1 MNRSPRVAPRGAG
14 LTVVF
19 VATFVLGLLLAGS
32 AEAQIKTPGA
42 HPRYSLELDP
52 HLTLQH
58 DRGPF
63 NDEGVGL
70 GLRATIPLFH
80 NGPVPQINN
89 NMGISFG
96 ADYVFF
102 GDDDDC
108 RFLGRRNDFI
118 DRECGGSDLWIPV
131 TVQWNFWFTPVISVF
146 GEPGLAL
153 QYTSAYWEYDCGGG
167 AICEA
172 DDDDLDVVEF
182 VMFVG
187 GRFMFSNNVGMTVRL
202 GSPYVSVGAT
212 FLM

>member
-1 MNRSPRVAPRGAG
+1 MNRSSRVAPKGA
-14 LTVVF
+14 LTI
-19 VATFVLGLLLAGS
+19 VLSIAALISGLLLTGS
-32 AEAQIKTPGA
+32 AAAQIKVPGA

-63 NDEGVGL
+63 TDEGVGL
-70 GLRATIPLFH
+70 GLRATVPLFH
-80 NGPVPQINN
+80 NGPVPSINN

-108 RFLGRRNDFI
+108 RYLGRRNDYL
-118 DRECGGSDLWIPV
+118 DRDCGGSALWIPV
-131 TVQWNFWFTPVISVF
+131 TAQWNFFFTPVVSVF
-146 GEPGLAL
+146 AEPGLAL
-153 QYTSAYWEYDCGGG
+153 EYTTAHWEFDCGNGN
-167 AICEA
+167 ICEA

-187 GRFMFSNNVGMTVRL
+187 GRFLFSNNVGMTVRL

-212 FLM
+212 FLL

>member
-1 MNRSPRVAPRGAG
+1 MRRSRSHQSKTSLLVALLVVGVGLLSTRGA
-14 LTVVF
+14 
-19 VATFVLGLLLAGS
+19 S
-32 AEAQIKTPGA
+32 AQIKQPGA
-42 HPRYSLELDP
+42 HPDYSLELDP
-52 HLTLQH
+52 HLVIQH
-58 DRGPF
+58 AHGPF
-63 NDEGVGL
+63 FDDEGIGVGL
-70 GLRATIPLFH
+70 RASIPFVR
-80 NGPVPQINN
+80 NGPIPQINN

-131 TVQWNFWFTPVISVF
+131 TLQWNFWFTPVISVF

>member
-1 MNRSPRVAPRGAG
+1 MLRSPRVAQSGVS
-14 LTVVF
+14 LIVLF
-19 VATFVLGLLLAGS
+19 VATLVSGLLLAGS
-32 AEAQIKTPGA
+32 AEAQIKNPGA

-63 NDEGVGL
+63 TDEGVGL
-70 GLRATIPLFH
+70 GLRATIPFFH
-80 NGPVPQINN
+80 NGPIPQINN

-108 RFLGRRNDFI
+108 RFRGARNEFI
-118 DRECGGSDLWIPV
+118 ERDCGGTALWLPV
-131 TVQWNFWFTPVISVF
+131 TVQWNFWFTPVVSVF
-146 GEPGLAL
+146 AEPGLAL
-153 QYTSAYWEYDCGGG
+153 EYATAYWEYECGTG
-167 AICEA
+167 ICEA